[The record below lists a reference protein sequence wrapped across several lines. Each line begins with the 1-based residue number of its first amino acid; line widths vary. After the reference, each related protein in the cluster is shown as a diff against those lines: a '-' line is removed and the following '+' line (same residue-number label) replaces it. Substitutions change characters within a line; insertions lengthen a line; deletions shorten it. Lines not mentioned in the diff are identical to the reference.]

1 MRRNSLIKRLTALT
15 VTGILCLSSAFGSW
29 AADGSKGSLPFEVIL
44 DINNRKTPIYDGY
57 TQYVDGHRASDED
70 TFHVSR
76 ENNDVKLDDVV
87 LDYRIITYDKEGTQ
101 VSQECTVY
109 GLEEGVSYPVVRQ
122 ESRKGKLYDDLNR
135 CYTLQFTYGDQSKTY
150 YFIMVPEDDMDQYR
164 NVLRGNWEQ
173 SVRGYRYKYQDDY
186 LKSWGLINGQWYLF
200 NDEGYMQKGWQQY
213 KGEWY
218 FLDRS
223 SGQMRTNCTVD
234 GYDINGSGVRVD

>member
-1 MRRNSLIKRLTALT
+1 MRRNSLIKRLAALT

-29 AADGSKGSLPFEVIL
+29 ASDGSRGSLPFEVIL

-76 ENNDVKLDDVV
+76 NNNEVKLDDVV

-109 GLEEGVSYPVVRQ
+109 GLQEGVSYPVVRQ
-122 ESRKGKLYDDLNR
+122 ETVERESRKGKLYDDLNR

-173 SVRGYRYKYQDDY
+173 PP
-186 LKSWGLINGQWYLF
+186 
-200 NDEGYMQKGWQQY
+200 
-213 KGEWY
+213 
-218 FLDRS
+218 
-223 SGQMRTNCTVD
+223 
-234 GYDINGSGVRVD
+234 

>member
-122 ESRKGKLYDDLNR
+122 ETVERESRKGKLYDDLNR
-135 CYTLQFTYGDQSKTY
+135 CYTCSLPTGTSPRP
-150 YFIMVPEDDMDQYR
+150 IISLWC
-164 NVLRGNWEQ
+164 LRTIWTSTAMCCGATG
-173 SVRGYRYKYQDDY
+173 S
-186 LKSWGLINGQWYLF
+186 S
-200 NDEGYMQKGWQQY
+200 
-213 KGEWY
+213 
-218 FLDRS
+218 RS
-223 SGQMRTNCTVD
+223 GATATNTRTTT
-234 GYDINGSGVRVD
+234 